1 MQVRCISNQISKVS
15 DRLQAYAFDQDE
27 DGEIDITVDKI
38 YDVYGVQ
45 ENNLGRFYLVQTDE
59 LNSDMPWWMPAELYE
74 LSDQTIPVGW
84 ITKDK
89 VDSSGHK
96 IVISSYS
103 IYFDAEEDIEDSTEK
118 GYEVFGEMQKLNST
132 QSERA

>member
-59 LNSDMPWWMPAELYE
+59 LNNDMPWWMPAELY
-74 LSDQTIPVGW
+74 
-84 ITKDK
+84 K
-89 VDSSGHK
+89 VSDSSTPIGWVTKESKDSTGHNLT
-96 IVISSYS
+96 ISSYPM
-103 IYFDAEEDIEDSTEK
+103 YFDAEEDIEDSTER
-118 GYEVFGEMQKLNST
+118 GYEVFEEMRRLNS
-132 QSERA
+132 EVK